1 MKTTIRS
8 QRAERVHRANDRAS
22 STATGLKLVRASLNE
37 VVITA
42 LVVLTAAT
50 GWAQIQDGPKPATS
64 NVRGAKYP
72 AVYSDGR
79 VTFQVKAPTAQKVQ
93 VEPGNSMLQN
103 NGYNGLGK
111 APYDMTRDNDGVWT
125 VTTPPVVPGLH
136 YYWLLVDGVAVND
149 PASDTYFGYNKQ
161 TSAVEVP
168 EPGVD
173 FFVAKDVPH
182 GEVRARWYHSKVT
195 GGWRRAFVYTP
206 ADYDAKPAQ
215 RYPVLYLRHGGGE
228 DETGWIKQGQANFIM
243 DNLIATGKAR
253 PMILVMDSG
262 YALRPGETPPGP
274 GGPPQGGRGPGG
286 PPQGSTAL
294 MEVTINELIPLV
306 DSNYRTLPDR
316 EHRAM
321 AGLSMG
327 SAQTLQI
334 TLANL
339 DKFSAIGVFSRPPA
353 RDFNPKLAYDAV
365 FANAT
370 EFNDRVR
377 LFWWGAGTAEGGIY
391 NSVKETLEALNQAGI
406 RYVFVEFPGLSH
418 EWQNW
423 RKSLYDFA
431 PRLFRD

>member
-1 MKTTIRS
+1 
-8 QRAERVHRANDRAS
+8 
-22 STATGLKLVRASLNE
+22 
-37 VVITA
+37 
-42 LVVLTAAT
+42 
-50 GWAQIQDGPKPATS
+50 
-64 NVRGAKYP
+64 
-72 AVYSDGR
+72 
-79 VTFQVKAPTAQKVQ
+79 
-93 VEPGNSMLQN
+93 
-103 NGYNGLGK
+103 
-111 APYDMTRDNDGVWT
+111 
-125 VTTPPVVPGLH
+125 
-136 YYWLLVDGVAVND
+136 
-149 PASDTYFGYNKQ
+149 
-161 TSAVEVP
+161 
-168 EPGVD
+168 
-173 FFVAKDVPH
+173 
-182 GEVRARWYHSKVT
+182 
-195 GGWRRAFVYTP
+195 
-206 ADYDAKPAQ
+206 
-215 RYPVLYLRHGGGE
+215 
-228 DETGWIKQGQANFIM
+228 
-243 DNLIATGKAR
+243 
-253 PMILVMDSG
+253 
-262 YALRPGETPPGP
+262 
-274 GGPPQGGRGPGG
+274 
-286 PPQGSTAL
+286 